1 MEAVSFSSVTPP
13 PISHTRANLVASA
26 HPRRTPQSAAEKNA
40 SALINT
46 QKPQLGGPTMTAF
59 LKQESAPRP
68 APYSNHDPVAIIDQ
82 KLQLDLKV

>member
-1 MEAVSFSSVTPP
+1 
-13 PISHTRANLVASA
+13 
-26 HPRRTPQSAAEKNA
+26 
-40 SALINT
+40 
-46 QKPQLGGPTMTAF
+46 MTAF